1 MEGLEV
7 EIFGWWQSQDLIVE
21 LIPVQKQIAEFQAM
35 PCCCLKYDSHT
46 EKSQGRK
53 TSRTLCGLLPNPGGM
68 RQTCQEMSCPC
79 LKAKENSSF
88 YSFLL
93 PQQNESTLKAMETC
107 SAGRHD
113 LSYSSLGQE
122 IRQSLQLKLQIPFGK
137 IFSIQVS
144 RKCHVAHC
152 IFFKLLV

>member
-1 MEGLEV
+1 MISHGHGEWGQQGLDLKQCPEQVVGLGEQGLVEVPQGSPEKWRERHCGSPAPRPGVEGWEV

-21 LIPVQKQIAEFQAM
+21 LIPVQKQVAEFWAM
-35 PCCCLKYDSHT
+35 PCCYLKYDYLT

-93 PQQNESTLKAMETC
+93 P
-107 SAGRHD
+107 
-113 LSYSSLGQE
+113 
-122 IRQSLQLKLQIPFGK
+122 
-137 IFSIQVS
+137 
-144 RKCHVAHC
+144 
-152 IFFKLLV
+152 